1 MKNRND
7 LVDARNFDRV
17 VAVLQA
23 DPRLSH
29 KEVAKV
35 VGLSARTVKGIA
47 SGKIKRPN
55 VVVLERL
62 NTTRRC
68 PNCGHLCTEW
78 PCILCEMAK
87 QVPGKKPVRFANQ
100 K

>member
-17 VAVLQA
+17 MTVLQA
-23 DPRLSH
+23 DSRLSH
-29 KEVAKV
+29 QEVAKI
-35 VGLSARTVKGIA
+35 VGLSPRTVKGIA
-47 SGKIKRPN
+47 TGKIKRPN
-55 VVVLERL
+55 VVVVERL
-62 NTTRRC
+62 ATTRRC

-87 QVPGKKPVRFANQ
+87 QDPGKPPVRFANQ